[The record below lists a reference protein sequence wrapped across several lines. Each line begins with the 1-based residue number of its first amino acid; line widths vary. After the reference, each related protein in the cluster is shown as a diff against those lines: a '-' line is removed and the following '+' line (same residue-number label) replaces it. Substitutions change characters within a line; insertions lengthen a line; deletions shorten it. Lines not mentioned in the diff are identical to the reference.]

1 MSTPSATGVAVA
13 PRRVRRREELRDRR
27 SAVMAWVRTGI
38 VAVAGV
44 LGVVALLVWL
54 APLAGIHLVSLATGS
69 MAPTYPA
76 GAILLVRDVPAASV
90 GIGDVVTLTR
100 ADGASVTHRVSGVE
114 TTAGGGGVTTT
125 ALTLRGDANPVDDR
139 DPYLADRVGLVV
151 AGLPVGGPVL
161 VGLREPGVGI
171 VLAVLVSLL
180 VLWTWWPSRR
190 ETVSP

>member
-1 MSTPSATGVAVA
+1 
-13 PRRVRRREELRDRR
+13 
-27 SAVMAWVRTGI
+27 MAWVRTGI